1 MFATVL
7 CHLIGDYVL
16 QTHWMAVEKTKRWWP
31 AVVHAL
37 TYGIPFAFVVPSVWA
52 WLVIVGTHAVI
63 DRYRLARHVVWL
75 KNQLAPRAYRYPWR
89 ASKATG
95 YSPDLPPWLA
105 TWLMIIT
112 DNVIHVAINAAALTW
127 L

>member
-1 MFATVL
+1 MFTAVL

-16 QTHWMAVEKTKRWWP
+16 QTHWMANEKTKRWWP

-37 TYGIPFAFVVPSVWA
+37 TYGIPFAFVVPSIWA

-63 DRYRLARHVVWL
+63 DRYRLARHIVWL
-75 KNQLAPRAYRYPWR
+75 KNQLAPKAYRYPWR
-89 ASKATG
+89 DGRATG
-95 YSPDLPPWLA
+95 YAPDLPPWLA

-112 DNVIHVAINAAALTW
+112 DNVIHVAINAAAITW